1 MLKYIY
7 ILEDQFCVGKFQAKL
22 GSYAI
27 FYIKDIVFLSDNRC
41 AFTTIHSLD
50 KMTSTWIHI
59 VSWIPFYWCVSSG
72 IVCCRE
78 EKLQSS
84 GQKSIRYL
92 TSEIGKS
99 ATFAI
104 FLLDSVFLNSTME
117 FLVLVSVKRGDTKTI
132 VGKQQF
138 SLKPDIFHD
147 IGEKFQTKFFYK
159 KLISNFARFYSEFYL
174 PQIH

>member
-1 MLKYIY
+1 
-7 ILEDQFCVGKFQAKL
+7 
-22 GSYAI
+22 
-27 FYIKDIVFLSDNRC
+27 
-41 AFTTIHSLD
+41 
-50 KMTSTWIHI
+50 MTSTWIHI

-138 SLKPDIFHD
+138 LLNPDIFHD
-147 IGEKFQTKFFYK
+147 ICEKFQTKHYYK
-159 KLISNFARFYSEFYL
+159 KLISNCARFFPSVIFRKSTKKCGMHIWNFFNEL
-174 PQIH
+174 PEGRNMLKPWSVYNLIHETQWYFR